1 VSELFIKVYLD
12 EDVNVLI
19 AELVR
24 LQKFKS
30 LTASEAGRKGK
41 MDAEQLEYAAQN
53 GYAILTHN
61 RTDYKE
67 LARDYF
73 AAGKTHR
80 GIIIA
85 VRRPTHKVAEP
96 LLELL
101 NDFTADEMTN
111 QIIYI

>member
-1 VSELFIKVYLD
+1 MSELFIKVFLD

-24 LQKFKS
+24 LQKFES
-30 LTASEAGRKGK
+30 LTVSEAGRKGK
-41 MDAEQLEYAAQN
+41 TDAEQLEYATQN

-61 RTDYKE
+61 RIDYEE
-67 LARDYF
+67 LAQDYF
-73 AAGKTHR
+73 EDDKTHR

-85 VRRPTHKVAEP
+85 VRRPIHEVAQR
-96 LLELL
+96 LLKIL

>member
-1 VSELFIKVYLD
+1 MSELFSKVYLD

-30 LTASEAGRKGK
+30 LTASEVGRKGK
-41 MDAEQLEYAAQN
+41 TDAEQLEYAAQN

-61 RTDYKE
+61 RIDYEE

-73 AAGKTHR
+73 AKDKTHR
-80 GIIIA
+80 EIIIA
-85 VRRPTHKVAEP
+85 VRRPIHEIAERLLKV
-96 LLELL
+96 L

>member
-19 AELVR
+19 AELAR

-30 LTASEAGRKGK
+30 LTANEAGRKGK
-41 MDAEQLEYAAQN
+41 TDAEQLEYATQN

-61 RTDYKE
+61 RMDYEK

-73 AAGKTHR
+73 EGDKTHR

-85 VRRPTHKVAEP
+85 VRRPIHEVAER
-96 LLELL
+96 LLKVLD
-101 NDFTADEMTN
+101 DFTADEMKN
-111 QIIYI
+111 QVIYI